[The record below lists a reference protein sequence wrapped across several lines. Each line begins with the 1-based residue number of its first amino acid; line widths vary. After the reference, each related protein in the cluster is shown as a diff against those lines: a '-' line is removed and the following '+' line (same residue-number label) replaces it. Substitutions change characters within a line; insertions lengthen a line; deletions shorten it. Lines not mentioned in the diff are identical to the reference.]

1 MSEDWKKRLGMVYSS
16 NPDYNY
22 EADDENLE
30 ETPDNNKQDLRVLR
44 DSKKRKGKT
53 VTLVT
58 GFIGHDDDLKELG
71 KLLKTKCG
79 VGGTVKDGEIM
90 IQGDFR
96 DKIYDILKSE
106 GYKVKKA
113 GG

>member
-16 NPDYNY
+16 NPDFNY
-22 EADDENLE
+22 KANDDHLE
-30 ETPDNNKQDLRVLR
+30 ETPDNNKQDLRVFR

-53 VTLVT
+53 VTLIT
-58 GFIGHDDDLKELG
+58 GFIGHEDDLKDLG

-96 DKIYDILKSE
+96 DKIYDILISA

-113 GG
+113 GA

>member
-1 MSEDWKKRLGMVYSS
+1 MAKNKKQEKEGVVYST
-16 NPDYNY
+16 NPDFQFN
-22 EADDENLE
+22 E
-30 ETPDNNKQDLRVLR
+30 EEQTTETLAPNKQDLRVML
-44 DSKKRKGKT
+44 DKKQRNGKM

-58 GFIGHDDDLKELG
+58 GFVGSDDDLKDLG
-71 KLLKTKCG
+71 KMLKSKCG
-79 VGGTVKDGEIM
+79 VGGTVKDEEIL

-96 DKIYDILKSE
+96 DKILQILQTA

>member
-16 NPDYNY
+16 NPDFNY

-58 GFIGHDDDLKELG
+58 GFVGHEDDLKELG

-96 DKIYDILKSE
+96 DKIFDILKSE